1 LAIPG
6 HYRPIYRL
14 TIKNPGGKE
23 FEYNSWYFKNST
35 TGKKEKQ
42 NNKLAIYVD
51 RDLGTKL
58 DLCMISISLRGGDLM
73 ETASSL
79 KAGDIKIG
87 AEIKVY
93 LGYAVED
100 EERINLADAD
110 LAFVGIVDEVS
121 QSFKSISLTAF
132 SMAYKIIFKSAEA
145 EKFPDS
151 DWKDKKKSSKEII
164 THLLDNMVDIDSS
177 NFKAGL
183 DFSSYK
189 PDTKLSIYDN
199 IGQLA
204 DYNGFNFYFSKSG
217 KARFHES
224 GSKSH
229 TFKYGEDILENS
241 ITMSKP
247 TYDSVE
253 VELTYKE
260 LGSNNPKKTITYEPI
275 AGSKTTN
282 NKKEEKKTVNL
293 GIGAN
298 VTLAEQVAKN
308 ILNKIYSPETGQLKI
323 IGDTSVDLGD
333 KLTISFAGTAP
344 GAAEL
349 SYMGR
354 SGVVITSISH
364 RFSKKSGFVTTIG
377 WKKNVHP

>member
-1 LAIPG
+1 LTIPG

-14 TIKNPGGKE
+14 TIKNPSGKE
-23 FEYNSWYFKNST
+23 YEYNSWYFKT
-35 TGKKEKQ
+35 ATGKKEKQ

-51 RDLGTKL
+51 RDLDKKL
-58 DLCMISISLRGGDLM
+58 DLCMIGISLRGGALM

-79 KAGDIKIG
+79 KAGEIKIG

-100 EERINLADAD
+100 EEKINLTEAD

-121 QSFKSISLTAF
+121 QSFTNISLTAY
-132 SMAYKIIFKSAEA
+132 SMAYKIIFKNAEA
-145 EKFPDS
+145 EDFPDS
-151 DWKDKKKSSKEII
+151 DWKDKKKSSKEIV
-164 THLLDNMVDIDSS
+164 THLLNNAVEIDGS
-177 NFKAGL
+177 NFKPGL
-183 DFSSYK
+183 SFSSYK

-199 IGQLA
+199 ISQLS
-204 DYNGFNFYFSKSG
+204 DYNGFNFYISKNG
-217 KARFHES
+217 KARFHET

-247 TYDSVE
+247 QYDSVE

-260 LGSNNPKKTITYEPI
+260 LGNNPKKTITYEPI
-275 AGSKTTN
+275 AGSKTAN
-282 NKKEEKKTVNL
+282 NKKEEKKTINL
-293 GIGAN
+293 GIDAN

-308 ILNKIYSPETGQLKI
+308 ILNKLYTPETGQVKI
-323 IGDTSVDLGD
+323 IGNTSVDLGD

-354 SGVVITSISH
+354 SDVIITGISH

-377 WKKNVHP
+377 WKKTALR